1 MSATKISHV
10 PNISISDS
18 KLPIIPI
25 AIVCTLLL
33 FALVA
38 AMCMTVK
45 IKMYETPQGDIPTE
59 YCQAP
64 VDNILSAKASKLK
77 DVNNPQPPEQ
87 AAGHFEFI
95 APDSHMTSLFVQAQ
109 LWPSDLDEQGNNRV
123 VKVIDLRKAFLQ
135 SVSPSFTLEM
145 PGDVAYHVD
154 IINGNV
160 HNPLKLRNVRSG
172 KFQIN
177 NDESVTDLDTG
188 FRYVLSLTSTPPPV
202 DTRKQSPYFSPA
214 YTRCYNQGVIT
225 DIHE

>member
-1 MSATKISHV
+1 MSSTKTSHV
-10 PNISISDS
+10 PNISISHS
-18 KLPIIPI
+18 KPPIIPI
-25 AIVCTLLL
+25 ATVCTLLL

-38 AMCMTVK
+38 AICMTA
-45 IKMYETPQGDIPTE
+45 KMYYTPQGDIPTE
-59 YCQAP
+59 YCQTP
-64 VDNILSAKASKLK
+64 MDNILSAKASKLK
-77 DVNNPQPPEQ
+77 DVNNAQPPEQ

-95 APDSHMTSLFVQAQ
+95 APDSHLTSLFVQAQ

-135 SVSPSFTLEM
+135 SVSPSFTIEM
-145 PGDVAYHVD
+145 PSDVAYNVD

-160 HNPLKLRNVRSG
+160 HKPLKLRNIRSG

-188 FRYVLSLTSTPPPV
+188 FRYVLSLTSMPPPV
-202 DTRKQSPYFSPA
+202 NTRKQSPSFSPA

-225 DIHE
+225 DTHMN